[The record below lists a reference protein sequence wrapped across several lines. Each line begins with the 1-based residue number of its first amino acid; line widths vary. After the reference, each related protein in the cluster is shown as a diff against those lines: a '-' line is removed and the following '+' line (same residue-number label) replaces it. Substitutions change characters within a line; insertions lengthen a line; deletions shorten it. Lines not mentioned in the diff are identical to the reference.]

1 MAFQF
6 PKDKETH
13 SQAINRIIMNQIHSY
28 SPIYRVQQKLDGI
41 RSSAYWGMEI
51 YYYFLEK
58 LLRNIR
64 SELNHVAH
72 DWAIPDWEEASKLV
86 DEPEDILEGLKKIQQ
101 LSQKYCTE
109 ELEHLA
115 IAIQIFTAIKSMKH

>member
-41 RSSAYWGMEI
+41 R
-51 YYYFLEK
+51 K
-58 LLRNIR
+58 LHFDN
-64 SELNHVAH
+64 
-72 DWAIPDWEEASKLV
+72 
-86 DEPEDILEGLKKIQQ
+86 
-101 LSQKYCTE
+101 
-109 ELEHLA
+109 
-115 IAIQIFTAIKSMKH
+115 